1 MGLTADEMDDMN
13 IGQCR
18 AYIHESIDN
27 NAEDGKQKT
36 IKASQNDFDA
46 F

>member
-13 IGQCR
+13 IGQ
-18 AYIHESIDN
+18 ALDYIQEYIDN
-27 NAEDGKQKT
+27 NSEDGKQKT

>member
-13 IGQCR
+13 IGQVLD
-18 AYIHESIDN
+18 YIQEYIDN
-27 NAEDGKQKT
+27 NSEDGKQKN
-36 IKASQNDFDA
+36 IKANQNDFDA